1 MTFGEAVRLP
11 ALQALIDEGVPRET
25 VKKLSKVPA
34 IPLEDALEQNNAG
47 ALVQVLASAGLTPGE
62 MPQLGGIFSSI
73 LKTLA
78 AFQSHL
84 PTMPTPPPTATP
96 VLPQPLKRGGAVE
109 KNKDRKPKPHGHEL
123 LAKKRAHLRQVFTQ
137 NYRRGFLLGQVKRAK
152 DALKKSPLAR
162 GGLTDQAPERLL
174 SGGSLSK
181 WGKPHP
187 HRGGAHLIHS
197 TTPGRTD
204 RIRTKARP
212 GSFVVPADVVSG
224 IGQGNT
230 LAGAKIF
237 GDLISSGPYGT
248 KQPKMA
254 TGRLTAPPTA
264 KVPNMPSMKMP
275 RVGSMKLKTPPK
287 LKGFMDGGSYGAP
300 EEEATPIITAGGE
313 MILEPEV
320 VEAYGGGD
328 ADAGHKSLRNM
339 VLTVRKQV
347 IRQLQQLPGPIQ

>member
-11 ALQALIDEGVPRET
+11 ALPALIDEGVPRET

-162 GGLTDQAPERLL
+162 GGLTDAPTRFLT
-174 SGGSLSK
+174 GGSLSK
-181 WGKPHP
+181 WGRPHP

-204 RIRTKARP
+204 RIRTNARP

-237 GDLISSGPYGT
+237 GDLISTGPYGM

-254 TGRLTAPPTA
+254 TGQMATPRTP
-264 KVPNMPSMKMP
+264 KVPNLPAMRMA
-275 RVGSMKLKTPPK
+275 RVGSMQLKTPK

-328 ADAGHKSLRNM
+328 ADAGHQNLRDM

-347 IRQLQQLPGPIQ
+347 IRQLQQLPGPIG